1 MSLYQYF
8 NLSTRVEWDEP
19 FFQEGP
25 EFKFQACFLAIKFF
39 GKLQELFS
47 LICKWAQQSYKG
59 HLAYYLLYNES
70 C

>member
-19 FFQEGP
+19 FFREGP

-47 LICKWAQQSYKG
+47 LSVNG
-59 HLAYYLLYNES
+59 HNSLIKDT
-70 C
+70 